1 MIALESDFTVILYN
15 LYVIFYIIFSRKD
28 DIHDENLNEL
38 IYKINFISSSIF
50 SKYPNYKLTDD
61 KSYIYFIVYGN
72 VVGTFTGM
80 LTATDEANQTAEIP
94 IYIIIYNWSSKDW
107 VKCSGPYQ
115 SEWKLWINN
124 FYLDST
130 GIWLHSYI
138 YM

>member
-1 MIALESDFTVILYN
+1 M
-15 LYVIFYIIFSRKD
+15 
-28 DIHDENLNEL
+28 
-38 IYKINFISSSIF
+38 F

-80 LTATDEANQTAEIP
+80 LSVTDEVGQTAETP
-94 IYIIIYNWSSKDW
+94 IYITIYNWASKDW

-115 SEWKLWINN
+115 SDCKLWTDN

-138 YM
+138 YV